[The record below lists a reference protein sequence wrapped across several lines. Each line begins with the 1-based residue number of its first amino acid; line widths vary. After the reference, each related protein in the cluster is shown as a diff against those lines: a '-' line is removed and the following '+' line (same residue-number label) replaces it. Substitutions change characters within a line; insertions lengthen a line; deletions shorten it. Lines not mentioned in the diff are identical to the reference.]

1 MFLYHFTLQ
10 KPGGIVSAVCGNF
23 SGQKNQEILVS
34 RGNILELLKPDDQG
48 KLQPLLSV
56 NVFGI
61 IRSVLAFRLT
71 G

>member
-10 KPGGIVSAVCGNF
+10 KPGGIVCAVCGNF
-23 SGQKNQEILVS
+23 SGQKNQEIVVS
-34 RGNILELLKPDDQG
+34 RGGVLELLKPDDQG
-48 KLQPLLSV
+48 KLQSLVSV